1 MVLKNIRLVFV
12 GVAVFISGCSFSAD
26 SLLPTLTGEDPV
38 GPTSSAQKDQA
49 PEARTSP
56 APPLAPTRLA
66 QNAPANNGADS
77 GTFVGSK
84 VAELR
89 KELRR
94 LQINVSRNN
103 SNLQQL
109 RANSVQSAESYQ
121 RAVAVV
127 NSRLQVGTTP
137 GNPVLVQ
144 RFNTALSLL
153 NSISEDIGSMNKLTS
168 QVTSDSTLAAFL
180 SENTR
185 AAFRVSG
192 AMDEDHQKL
201 AMLEDEVNRTVV
213 LVERVLKELSE
224 DIQRHTNFVAT
235 ERSNLNTLSE
245 SIKTGEI
252 MGASLTNRALDAVAS
267 GRQNSIGLRTQRS
280 ISSRP
285 LVVIRFDRK
294 DVAYEQAL
302 YNAVSRVLERR
313 PGSTFSLVA
322 IAPNLGGAAK
332 LAVDRNKARR
342 NAENVLRSLQRM
354 GLSPNRVSLSERTAR
369 ATSTEVHLY
378 LN

>member
-1 MVLKNIRLVFV
+1 MVLKNIRPVFI
-12 GVAVFISGCSFSAD
+12 GVAVFISGCSFSAE
-26 SLLPTLTGEDPV
+26 SLLPTLTGEDPA

-213 LVERVLKELSE
+213 LVERVLK
-224 DIQRHTNFVAT
+224 
-235 ERSNLNTLSE
+235 
-245 SIKTGEI
+245 
-252 MGASLTNRALDAVAS
+252 
-267 GRQNSIGLRTQRS
+267 
-280 ISSRP
+280 
-285 LVVIRFDRK
+285 
-294 DVAYEQAL
+294 
-302 YNAVSRVLERR
+302 
-313 PGSTFSLVA
+313 
-322 IAPNLGGAAK
+322 
-332 LAVDRNKARR
+332 
-342 NAENVLRSLQRM
+342 
-354 GLSPNRVSLSERTAR
+354 
-369 ATSTEVHLY
+369 
-378 LN
+378 